1 MSYYLGGTIVL
12 GPVVANTLRPVRGQC
27 VGACERPMLSCLQ
40 EANVLVP
47 ARGRRFRAWERPICL
62 GL

>member
-1 MSYYLGGTIVL
+1 ML

-27 VGACERPMLSCLQ
+27 VGACERPMFSCLQ

-47 ARGRRFRAWERPICL
+47 VRGRRFRAWERPICS